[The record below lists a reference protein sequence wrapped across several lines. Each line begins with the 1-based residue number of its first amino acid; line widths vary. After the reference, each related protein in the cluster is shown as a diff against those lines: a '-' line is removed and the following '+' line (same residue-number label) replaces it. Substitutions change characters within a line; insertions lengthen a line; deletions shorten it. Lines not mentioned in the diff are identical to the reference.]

1 MSGKCASCNPPTAAT
16 GSDLKDFYPR
26 PFFIQNPQINELF
39 PLHLELRRLDS
50 IQPLIVFNNSNYSIE
65 KEHAIHHQSCHFGVR
80 QWPLQAR
87 QLNHL
92 VTLWMGSFVT
102 VSCYDYYFVTLD
114 PSDLI
119 VSQGVKSSA
128 HDNHKPWMCSHKSSS
143 RQGDVRSGVFSNKV
157 FWSTEGIF
165 DSVHSQMWDF
175 LFSRNWNHWKDFII
189 TISYK
194 ELIYR

>member
-1 MSGKCASCNPPTAAT
+1 MNHLQTVCRFAT
-16 GSDLKDFYPR
+16 KTDEWKMCLMQSTYCSHWIWSEALLSEA
-26 PFFIQNPQINELF
+26 FFIQNPQINELF
-39 PLHLELRRLDS
+39 PLHLELRRLGS

-114 PSDLI
+114 PSDLN

-175 LFSRNWNHWKDFII
+175 FL
-189 TISYK
+189 
-194 ELIYR
+194 